1 MRITLNIDDDLLRD
15 AEASAVRTDRT
26 LTAVVED
33 ALRASLAR
41 MRPSGIVRPVDLPT
55 FRGEGGLMPGLDL
68 DDNAGLRALLDEGA
82 PLEKRR

>member
-1 MRITLNIDDDLLRD
+1 MRTTLNIDDDLLRD
-15 AEASAVRTDRT
+15 AKETAVRTDRT
-26 LTAVVED
+26 VTAVVED
-33 ALRASLAR
+33 ALHASLAR
-41 MRPSGIVRPVDLPT
+41 MCLSGIARPVELPT

>member
-1 MRITLNIDDDLLRD
+1 LNIDDDLLRD
-15 AEASAVRTDRT
+15 TEASAVRTGRT
-26 LTAVVED
+26 LTAAVED

-41 MRPSGIVRPVDLPT
+41 RHLSDIAHPVELPT
-55 FRGEGGLMPGLDL
+55 FRGEGGLMPGLNL